1 MLSLTDA
8 QMNAWLAQFIWPF
21 ARILALLGTAPLF
34 GESTIPRQAK
44 VGLAFVLTVAISPTL
59 NIPIDIPVSS
69 YTGLMILTQQVLIG
83 IAMGFTM
90 RLVFAAVQ
98 TAGEFVGLQM
108 GLSFATFFDP
118 VSGAQTAVLSR
129 IFNILAVLVFVAV
142 DGHLLVLGTLVQ
154 SFDLLPAAP
163 LRLSVDGWGVIIER
177 GSQVF
182 VSGLLLALPL
192 IAALLSINLALGI
205 LNRAAPQLSVFSVG
219 FPITL
224 TVGLILLAIVLPNM
238 LPFMETL
245 FRGGLEAMTRV
256 VQALAGDA
264 QL

>member
-1 MLSLTDA
+1 MLQLTDA
-8 QMNAWLAQFIWPF
+8 QLNAWLAQFLWPF
-21 ARILALLGTAPLF
+21 ARMLALIGAAPLF
-34 GESTIPRQAK
+34 GESTIPRQVK
-44 VGLAFVLTVAISPTL
+44 IGLAFMLTVAIGPSLDIPT
-59 NIPIDIPVSS
+59 DIPVAS
-69 YTGLMILTQQVLIG
+69 YTGLLVLGQQVLIG
-83 IAMGFTM
+83 TAMGFTM

-118 VSGAQTAVLSR
+118 GTGAQTAVLSR
-129 IFNILAVLVFVAV
+129 IFNILAVLVFLAV
-142 DGHLLVLGTLVQ
+142 DGHLLVLGTLAR
-154 SFDLLPAAP
+154 SFELLPAAP
-163 LRLSVDGWGVIIER
+163 QRLSIDGWGVIIE
-177 GSQVF
+177 GGAHLF

-224 TVGLILLAIVLPNM
+224 TVGLVLLAIVLPNM

-245 FRGGLEAMTRV
+245 FRGGLQAMTRLL
-256 VQALAGDA
+256 QALAGDTH
-264 QL
+264 L

>member
-8 QMNAWLAQFIWPF
+8 QLNAWLVQFLWPF
-21 ARILALLGTAPLF
+21 VRILALVGAAPLF
-34 GESTIPRQAK
+34 AESSIPPQVK
-44 VGLAFVLTVAISPTL
+44 IGLAFMLTVVIGPTL
-59 NIPIDIPVSS
+59 DIPRDIPVAS
-69 YTGLMILTQQVLIG
+69 YTGLLILAQQVLIG
-83 IAMGFTM
+83 TAMGFTM
-90 RLVFAAVQ
+90 RLVFTAVQ

-118 VSGAQTAVLSR
+118 AAGAQTTVLSR
-129 IFNILAVLVFVAV
+129 MFNILAVLIFLAV
-142 DGHLLVLGTLVQ
+142 DGHLLVLGTLAQ
-154 SFDLLPAAP
+154 SFEFLPAAP
-163 LRLSVDGWGVIIER
+163 LRLSIDGWGVIIE
-177 GSQVF
+177 GGAQLF

-224 TVGLILLAIVLPNM
+224 TMGLVLLAIVLPNI

-256 VQALAGDA
+256 VQAFVSK
-264 QL
+264 